1 MIEVKK
7 LVKEIR
13 FIASID
19 FTGVINIG
27 TIREFDFNTYK
38 NIIRKLSR
46 AKNRYIEKYKFFY
59 S

>member
-27 TIREFDFNTYK
+27 TIRGLILILIK

-46 AKNRYIEKYKFFY
+46 AKE
-59 S
+59 